1 MTLHYRTMDVLD
13 KLKLLQSKPL
23 LDEDT
28 KSLLTEID
36 ESIKILLKAMEE
48 YG

>member
-1 MTLHYRTMDVLD
+1 MDVLD
-13 KLKLLQSKPL
+13 KLKHLRSKPL

-28 KSLLTEID
+28 KSLLTQID

>member
-1 MTLHYRTMDVLD
+1 MDILD

-28 KSLLTEID
+28 KSLLKEID